1 MSTPAYWGA
10 DVPISM
16 PLPLQDDNP
25 GLIDMDG
32 FCFTAN
38 GLAHNLSQADWGMLS
53 VPTFSP
59 QIPTTTAVRYD
70 AALDAPGS
78 GTA

>member
-1 MSTPAYWGA
+1 MSTPGYWGA

-16 PLPLQDDNP
+16 PLPLQGDDP

-32 FCFTAN
+32 FCFTSS
-38 GLAHNLSQADWGMLS
+38 GLAHNLSQADWEMLS

-59 QIPTTTAVRYD
+59 QIPTTTSVRYD
-70 AALDAPGS
+70 AALDLPGEIS
-78 GTA
+78 